1 MENLADGFLD
11 ALEADFEAHSSTT
24 FHSPEKPMP
33 KAGLAEMS
41 DFTEILGTLPRFPAI
56 PEMPNID
63 AQWLRPNSKQRVG
76 SRGNSRGGPKQGTVG
91 VDRQAK
97 NEHIT
102 NSQALLES
110 SLPNLRQSK
119 QLLGW
124 TYNKGWSK
132 RPRKSTIDEKKMLI
146 ERTKRAELLHKVRD
160 EREKHKLW
168 GKGKVTLFATTH

>member
-1 MENLADGFLD
+1 M
-11 ALEADFEAHSSTT
+11 
-24 FHSPEKPMP
+24 
-33 KAGLAEMS
+33 
-41 DFTEILGTLPRFPAI
+41 
-56 PEMPNID
+56 
-63 AQWLRPNSKQRVG
+63 
-76 SRGNSRGGPKQGTVG
+76 
-91 VDRQAK
+91 DRQAK

-102 NSQALLES
+102 NSQALEES

-168 GKGKVTLFATTH
+168 GKGKAANFSQPLTERLRPKGYGSKDLNRLKLIAVDVSAAKNPGPRYVVDPQPSRQELKKREKERLF